1 MVTPAIKVLKEIKV
15 TSLVDAVGVLAR
27 KEVLVGIPA
36 EHSSRQ
42 APSTTGDK
50 INNAELLYIQSHGVR
65 KAEMRAE
72 MQQHLDAGK
81 KYSEAH
87 SLYIQ
92 SHGSPLWHI
101 PPRPVLE
108 PSVEANKEPIAKQ
121 LQQATV
127 AALDGDSVGVDHALH
142 RAGFVAENNAG
153 WPCATGAE
161 AIAEAIERAVT
172 EKENYA
178 EKSKNASACIE
189 EHFSWGKI
197 AQKTREKYKEITRR
211 KA

>member
-1 MVTPAIKVLKEIKV
+1 MVTPVVNVIKSVNLG
-15 TSLVDAVGVLAR
+15 SLADAVGALAK

-42 APSTTGDK
+42 GPENDK

-92 SHGSPLWHI
+92 SHGSPLWHV

-108 PSVEANKEPIAKQ
+108 PSIEANKGPIAKQ
-121 LQQATV
+121 LQG
-127 AALDGDSVGVDHALH
+127 AALAAMDGNPQEVDNALH
-142 RAGFVAENNAG
+142 KAGMVAENAAKAWFENPQNG
-153 WPCATGAE
+153 WPPNSPRT
-161 AIAEAIERAVT
+161 
-172 EKENYA
+172 
-178 EKSKNASACIE
+178 
-189 EHFSWGKI
+189 I
-197 AQKTREKYKEITRR
+197 AQKGSDSPLIDTGEMRKAITYVVREKGGDEQ
-211 KA
+211 

>member
-1 MVTPAIKVLKEIKV
+1 MVNPVVNVVKTVNLG
-15 TSLVDAVGVLAR
+15 SLADAVGALEN

-42 APSTTGDK
+42 TPSGDN

-65 KAEMRAE
+65 KSEMRAE
-72 MQQHLDAGK
+72 MQQRIDSGK

-108 PSVEANKEPIAKQ
+108 PSIEASKEPIAKQ
-121 LQQATV
+121 LQGATL
-127 AALDGDSVGVDHALH
+127 AALDGNAQEVDNALH
-142 RAGFVAENNAG
+142 KAGMVAENAAKAWFENPQNG
-153 WPCATGAE
+153 WPPNSPSTVKKKGSDSPLIDTGE
-161 AIAEAIERAVT
+161 M
-172 EKENYA
+172 
-178 EKSKNASACIE
+178 
-189 EHFSWGKI
+189 
-197 AQKTREKYKEITRR
+197 R
-211 KA
+211 KAITHVVRDRGESQ

>member
-1 MVTPAIKVLKEIKV
+1 MVTPIVNVLKSV
-15 TSLVDAVGVLAR
+15 DMGSLANAVSALAK

-42 APSTTGDK
+42 TPSDDN

-72 MQQHLDAGK
+72 MQKHIDAGK

-108 PSVEANKEPIAKQ
+108 PSIEASKAPIAKQ
-121 LQQATV
+121 LQGAAV
-127 AALDGDSVGVDHALH
+127 AAIDGNQQEVDNALH
-142 RAGFVAENNAG
+142 RAGIVAENAAKAWFENPQNG
-153 WPCATGAE
+153 WPPNSPKT
-161 AIAEAIERAVT
+161 
-172 EKENYA
+172 
-178 EKSKNASACIE
+178 
-189 EHFSWGKI
+189 I
-197 AQKTREKYKEITRR
+197 AQKGSDSPLIDTGEMR
-211 KA
+211 KAITHVVRERGEGE

>member
-15 TSLVDAVGVLAR
+15 ASLVDAVGILAK

-36 EHSSRQ
+36 ENSSRQ
-42 APSTTGDK
+42 TQNTSGDK

-72 MQQHLDAGK
+72 MQQHIDAGK

-108 PSVEANKEPIAKQ
+108 PSIEANKEPIAKQ

-142 RAGFVAENNAG
+142 RAGFVAENAAKGWFEKPENG
-153 WPCATGAE
+153 WPPNSPRT
-161 AIAEAIERAVT
+161 
-172 EKENYA
+172 
-178 EKSKNASACIE
+178 
-189 EHFSWGKI
+189 I
-197 AQKTREKYKEITRR
+197 AQKGSDSPLIDTGEMRKAITHVVREKGSDSQ
-211 KA
+211 

>member
-1 MVTPAIKVLKEIKV
+1 MVTPAVKVLKEIKV
-15 TSLVDAVGVLAR
+15 ASLVDAVGVLAK

-36 EHSSRQ
+36 ENSSRQ
-42 APSTTGDK
+42 TPNTANDK

-72 MQQHLDAGK
+72 MQPHLDAGK

-108 PSVEANKEPIAKQ
+108 PSIEANKEPIAKQ

-142 RAGFVAENNAG
+142 RAGFVAENAAKAWFENPENG
-153 WPCATGAE
+153 WPPNSPKT
-161 AIAEAIERAVT
+161 
-172 EKENYA
+172 
-178 EKSKNASACIE
+178 
-189 EHFSWGKI
+189 I
-197 AQKTREKYKEITRR
+197 AQKGSDSPLIDTGEMR
-211 KA
+211 KAITHVVRERGEAND

>member
-15 TSLVDAVGVLAR
+15 ASLVDAVGILAK

-36 EHSSRQ
+36 ENSSRQ
-42 APSTTGDK
+42 TQNPSGDK

-72 MQQHLDAGK
+72 MQKHLDAGK

-108 PSVEANKEPIAKQ
+108 PSIEANKEPIAKQ

-142 RAGFVAENNAG
+142 RAGFVAENAAKGWFEKPENG
-153 WPCATGAE
+153 WPPNSPRTIAAKGSDSPLIDTGE
-161 AIAEAIERAVT
+161 MRKAITHVV
-172 EKENYA
+172 
-178 EKSKNASACIE
+178 
-189 EHFSWGKI
+189 
-197 AQKTREKYKEITRR
+197 REKGSDSGE
-211 KA
+211 

>member
-1 MVTPAIKVLKEIKV
+1 MVSPIVNVVKSVNLG
-15 TSLVDAVGVLAR
+15 SLTDSVGALAK
-27 KEVLVGIPA
+27 KEVLVVIPA

-42 APSTTGDK
+42 TPSDDN

-72 MQQHLDAGK
+72 MQKHIDAGK

-108 PSVEANKEPIAKQ
+108 PSIEASKGPIAKQ
-121 LQQATV
+121 LQGAAV
-127 AALDGDSVGVDHALH
+127 AAIDGNQQEVDNALH
-142 RAGFVAENNAG
+142 RAGMVAENAAKAWFENPQNG
-153 WPCATGAE
+153 WPPNSPKTIAKKGSDSPLIDTGE
-161 AIAEAIERAVT
+161 M
-172 EKENYA
+172 
-178 EKSKNASACIE
+178 
-189 EHFSWGKI
+189 
-197 AQKTREKYKEITRR
+197 R
-211 KA
+211 KAITHVVRERGEGE

>member
-1 MVTPAIKVLKEIKV
+1 MVSPIVNVVKSVNLG
-15 TSLVDAVGVLAR
+15 SLTDAVGALAK

-42 APSTTGDK
+42 TPSDDN

-72 MQQHLDAGK
+72 MQKHIDAGK

-108 PSVEANKEPIAKQ
+108 PSIEASKEPIAKQ
-121 LQQATV
+121 LQGATV
-127 AALDGDSVGVDHALH
+127 AAIDGNQQEVDNALH
-142 RAGFVAENNAG
+142 KAGMVAENAAKAWFENPQNG
-153 WPCATGAE
+153 WPPNSPKTIAKKGSDSPLIDTGE
-161 AIAEAIERAVT
+161 M
-172 EKENYA
+172 
-178 EKSKNASACIE
+178 
-189 EHFSWGKI
+189 
-197 AQKTREKYKEITRR
+197 R
-211 KA
+211 KAITHVVRERGEGD

>member
-1 MVTPAIKVLKEIKV
+1 MVNPVVNVVKTVNLG
-15 TSLVDAVGVLAR
+15 SLTDAVGALAK

-42 APSTTGDK
+42 TPSDDN

-72 MQQHLDAGK
+72 MQKHIDAGK

-108 PSVEANKEPIAKQ
+108 PSIEASKEPIAKQ
-121 LQQATV
+121 LQGATV
-127 AALDGDSVGVDHALH
+127 AALNGNKQEVDNALH
-142 RAGFVAENNAG
+142 KAGMVAENAAKAWFENPQNG
-153 WPCATGAE
+153 WPPNSPKTIAKKGSDSPLIDTGE
-161 AIAEAIERAVT
+161 M
-172 EKENYA
+172 
-178 EKSKNASACIE
+178 
-189 EHFSWGKI
+189 
-197 AQKTREKYKEITRR
+197 R
-211 KA
+211 KAITHVVRDRGESQ